1 MKSDFFTPPKHL
13 AKAGRALRK
22 PQFLANS
29 HHLAN
34 LAQELIIRGFSKRTI
49 KSYLSHNQRFL
60 DFVAKSARE
69 VDSQDIKNYLLYL
82 KSQNQT
88 NTSLN
93 QVISAL
99 KFYYQQILR
108 RKLFFS
114 IQRPKKEKFLPV
126 VLTRAEIIK
135 IINCAHNLKH
145 KLLLSLLY
153 GSGLRVSEV
162 VKIKIGHLDLISKSL
177 LVKDAKGQKDRYTL
191 LSGISIKLLNLYL
204 PKIPIV
210 DSERPVMSVAKPS
223 RGTEQKYL
231 FSGSPREAGQG
242 GESSLSQRSAQKI
255 FDHALA
261 ESGLKKEA
269 TCHSLRHSFATHLL
283 EGGVDIRYIQKLL
296 GHQNIKTTEIYTH
309 VARNFCN
316 NIKSPLD

>member
-1 MKSDFFTPPKHL
+1 MKSGL
-13 AKAGRALRK
+13 EVAKK
-22 PQFLANS
+22 PQFLANN
-29 HHLAN
+29 HPLAS
-34 LAQELIIRGFSKRTI
+34 LAQELIIRGFSRRTI
-49 KSYLSHNQRFL
+49 KSYLAHNQHFL
-60 DFVAKSARE
+60 EFVGKSARA
-69 VDSQDIKNYLLYL
+69 VDSQDVKNYLLYL
-82 KSQNQT
+82 KSQNYT

-99 KFYYQQILR
+99 KFYYGQILK

-114 IQRPKKEKFLPV
+114 IQRPKKEKFLPT

-145 KLLLSLLY
+145 KLLLSLMY

-162 VKIKIGHLDLISKSL
+162 VKIKINHLDLISKSL
-177 LVKDAKGQKDRYTL
+177 LVKDAKGQKDRLTL

-204 PKIPIV
+204 PKLPAEGP
-210 DSERPVMSVAKPS
+210 ERS
-223 RGTEQKYL
+223 RGKQKYL
-231 FSGSPREAGQG
+231 FSGQQG
-242 GESSLSQRSAQKI
+242 ENHLSQRSVQKI
-255 FDHALA
+255 FEHALQ
-261 ESGLKKEA
+261 ESGIKKDA

-283 EGGVDIRYIQKLL
+283 ESGVDMRYIQKLL

-309 VARNFCN
+309 VARHFLN

>member
-1 MKSDFFTPPKHL
+1 MKKSELVPLKPSL
-13 AKAGRALRK
+13 KAGIVLQK

-29 HHLAN
+29 HPLAS
-34 LAQELIIRGFSKRTI
+34 LAQELVIRGFSGRTI
-49 KSYLSHNQRFL
+49 KSYLSHNQHFL
-60 DFVAKSARE
+60 DWTGKSARE

-82 KSQNQT
+82 KSQNYS

-114 IQRPKKEKFLPV
+114 IKRPKKEKFLPV
-126 VLTRAEIIK
+126 VLSRNEIIK

-145 KLLLSLLY
+145 KLLLSLIY

-162 VKIKIGHLDLISKSL
+162 VKIKISHLDLASKSL
-177 LVKDAKGQKDRYTL
+177 LVKDAKGQKDRHTI
-191 LSGISIKLLNLYL
+191 LSNSSIKLLNLYL
-204 PKIPIV
+204 PNLP
-210 DSERPVMSVAKPS
+210 D
-223 RGTEQKYL
+223 TQKYL
-231 FSGSPREAGQG
+231 FSGMS
-242 GESSLSQRSAQKI
+242 GENHLSQRSAQKI

-261 ESGLKKEA
+261 ESNIKKEA
-269 TCHSLRHSFATHLL
+269 SCHSLRHSFATHLL

-309 VARNFCN
+309 VAREFFS